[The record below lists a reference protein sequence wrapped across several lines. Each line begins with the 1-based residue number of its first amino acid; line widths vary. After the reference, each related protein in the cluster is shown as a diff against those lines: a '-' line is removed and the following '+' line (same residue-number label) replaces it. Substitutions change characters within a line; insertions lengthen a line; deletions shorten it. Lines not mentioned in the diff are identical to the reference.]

1 MDLHK
6 ILTKLLNQITWNK
19 CLKQVFV
26 EREMLEMFGQVLGVK
41 MLGVYSDM
49 LEQND
54 GAFGFQNVLNSL
66 MLLVEYVLSKGL

>member
-1 MDLHK
+1 
-6 ILTKLLNQITWNK
+6 
-19 CLKQVFV
+19 
-26 EREMLEMFGQVLGVK
+26 MLEMFGQVLGVK

>member
-26 EREMLEMFGQVLGVK
+26 EREMLEMFG
-41 MLGVYSDM
+41 
-49 LEQND
+49 
-54 GAFGFQNVLNSL
+54 
-66 MLLVEYVLSKGL
+66 